1 MTCTSC
7 HKELSENSNF
17 CYFCGAR
24 QTSGAPQL
32 QYVQKKL
39 MRSRDAK
46 IGGVC
51 GGLAEYLDVDPT
63 VVRLVWCLVAFFT
76 GIVPGLIVYLVMWM
90 VLPPAPKPGVEVI
103 VPPAP
108 DAPVAPSQ
116 GYTQPS

>member
-7 HKELSENSNF
+7 QKDVAENSNF

-24 QTSGAPQL
+24 QPSAPHV

-39 MRSRDAK
+39 MRSADAK

-63 VVRLVWCLVAFFT
+63 VVRLVWCLIAFFT
-76 GIVPGLIVYLVMWM
+76 GLVPGTIVYLVMWL
-90 VLPPAPKPGVEVI
+90 VLPPAPKPGMEVI
-103 VPPAP
+103 VPPVTSAP
-108 DAPVAPSQ
+108 AAPAQ